1 MSSKVPRGGGRE
13 AIVNAAAEVFA
24 ERGYDGARVQEI
36 ARRAGVTTGAIYAH
50 FSGRHDLLVA
60 TIERYAG
67 TVAQQ
72 QLAEFDFSRHS
83 AADAIV
89 MIGAALARNPDL
101 GMRPLAIEALV
112 AARREPELADLMR
125 NQVELANAQ
134 VEALVAQGKADGSI
148 APEVDAAAVAK
159 WANAILVGVAMLAPV
174 WESPI
179 DPLGWEDL
187 LSRLVSGLVPGGAGP
202 QG

>member
-1 MSSKVPRGGGRE
+1 MPTRVPRGGGRE

-24 ERGYDGARVQEI
+24 ERGYEGARVQEI
-36 ARRAGVTTGAIYAH
+36 ARRAGVTTGTIYAH
-50 FSGRHDLLVA
+50 FAGRHDLLVA
-60 TIERYAG
+60 TIERHAG

-72 QLAEFDFSRHS
+72 QLAAFDFSRHG

-89 MIGAALARNPDL
+89 MIGSALAHDPNL

-125 NQVELANAQ
+125 QQVELANAH

-148 APEVDAAAVAK
+148 APNADAAAIAK
-159 WANAILVGVAMLAPV
+159 WANAVLVGVAMLAPV
-174 WESPI
+174 WEAQIEPAA
-179 DPLGWEDL
+179 WEDL
-187 LSRLVSGLVPGGAGP
+187 LRRLVSGLAPSQAD
-202 QG
+202 